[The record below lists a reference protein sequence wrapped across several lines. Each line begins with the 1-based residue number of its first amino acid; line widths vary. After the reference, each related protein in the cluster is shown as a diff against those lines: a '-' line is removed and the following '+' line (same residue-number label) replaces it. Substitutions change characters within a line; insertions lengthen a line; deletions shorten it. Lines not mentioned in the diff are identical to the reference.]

1 MYMKNDIPV
10 KNEFAMSPHGFKLK
24 VPLAANSP
32 QEADNVLSAFPI
44 FYVEMQC
51 RD

>member
-1 MYMKNDIPV
+1 MR
-10 KNEFAMSPHGFKLK
+10 PHGFKLK

-32 QEADNVLSAFPI
+32 HEADNVLSSLPI
-44 FYVEMQC
+44 FCIKIQR